1 MTKNTFSTI
10 IEILSLEQIDI
21 LINTYFSKLERLL
34 QLLVALTVL
43 VIVFAFTLRRKD
55 GKRIVIPYVIMAL
68 LYCLRLVTL
77 VPKINPEAIPDKQ
90 LSKDL
95 EQIKKRTGDYRT
107 AYGATANSLEKVVNQ
122 TSLALENV
130 DPDLIENHTILVERT
145 DQTFIVIQN
154 IKQQIRDIFDYID
167 NLVDDAENQLQ
178 QLKEKKR
185 SKKPIQKLKRNS
197 GKLVLSSPS
206 STSMVTV
213 VDDNSLK
220 YSAIKKSTLVA
231 TERVLEKIQME
242 LKLIEYE
249 LNDIILLYNND
260 LPKNEK
266 LTKDF
271 IDRTIKKLK
280 QRNTRIDSIQAEIFK
295 YLEKPL
301 LYATDN
307 LDESTEKLIIS
318 VLNADGSVIETLT
331 NEVIGKLPTS
341 LGNLGKQYRVSLN
354 SNIKAF
360 PLISSFAV
368 DGIIA
373 IDKKMLLALLF
384 AINGGMLF
392 SDSEQQKSIQVQQV
406 SQQQYKQYK
415 KKQQQQRKRNKNKL
429 SDINNLLGM

>member
-130 DPDLIENHTILVERT
+130 DPDLIENHTTLVERT

>member
-68 LYCLRLVTL
+68 LYSLRLVTL
-77 VPKINPEAIPDKQ
+77 VPKINPEDLPDKQ

>member
-1 MTKNTFSTI
+1 MIKNTFSTI

-130 DPDLIENHTILVERT
+130 DPGLIENHTILVERT

>member
-68 LYCLRLVTL
+68 LYSLRLVTL
-77 VPKINPEAIPDKQ
+77 VPKINPEDLPDKQ

-130 DPDLIENHTILVERT
+130 DPDLIENHTTLVERT

-154 IKQQIRDIFDYID
+154 IKQQIQDIFDYID

-341 LGNLGKQYRVSLN
+341 LGNLGKQYRISLN

-360 PLISSFAV
+360 PLITSFAV

-392 SDSEQQKSIQVQQV
+392 SDSEKQKSIQVQQV